1 MALLTAGK
9 ALTLI
14 APFIF
19 KKLVNSMTVASI
31 TAPKVVVWKSFL
43 ALMLYGASKA
53 FSSVLVQNH
62 VI

>member
-1 MALLTAGK
+1 
-9 ALTLI
+9 
-14 APFIF
+14 
-19 KKLVNSMTVASI
+19 MTVASI